1 MNREMQITKDGT
13 GAPSRFCISMRRT
26 FCGLVALLLLC
37 SLPSQSMAGCGS
49 ASKSFQFIQ
58 LNAGEQMRFDAAT
71 ASFTQPNH
79 SDPSLPCRIPIC
91 KSQRDKNSPAPV
103 ETAAIAESIKFLI
116 HADAS
121 IQPLTN
127 DLSNVIPVIALESC
141 RGFRLVLDRPPISV

>member
-1 MNREMQITKDGT
+1 MNREMQIRKNDA
-13 GAPSRFCISMRRT
+13 GAASRSCISLWRVL
-26 FCGLVALLLLC
+26 CGFAALLFLFSTPTQL
-37 SLPSQSMAGCGS
+37 MAGCGS
-49 ASKSFQFIQ
+49 VSKSFQFIQ

-79 SDPSLPCRIPIC
+79 SDPNLPCRIPIC

-103 ETAAIAESIKFLI
+103 ETAVIAESIKFLI
-116 HADAS
+116 HVDAS
-121 IQPLTN
+121 FQPLTN